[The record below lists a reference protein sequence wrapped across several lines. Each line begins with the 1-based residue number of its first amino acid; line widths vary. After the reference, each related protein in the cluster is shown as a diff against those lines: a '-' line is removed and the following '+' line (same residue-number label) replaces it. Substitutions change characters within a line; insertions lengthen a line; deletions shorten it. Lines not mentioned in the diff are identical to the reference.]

1 MLDVRLPY
9 LSVQNG
15 ISSPK
20 NPLTHDS
27 FRTVQFLL
35 KMSLRSRITE
45 DPYYRFKSA
54 FEIAVAADLGVKID
68 VNQANVDDWLRLP
81 GISIHQARQLVTL
94 SQAGVAF
101 YSISD
106 LAAALNIPIS
116 RLQWLAPVL
125 SFQYYDRSS
134 ALPSIQINGATAAEL
149 VQIPQLSPELAT
161 QIIAH
166 RERDGKF
173 TDLANF
179 QQRLGLSGEMIGA
192 LMHYLQF

>member
-1 MLDVRLPY
+1 V
-9 LSVQNG
+9 
-15 ISSPK
+15 
-20 NPLTHDS
+20 THDS
-27 FRTVQFLL
+27 FRTVQTLL

-54 FEIAVAADLGVKID
+54 FEIAVAADLGVTID

-94 SQAGVAF
+94 SQSGVAF

-106 LAAALNIPIS
+106 LAVALNIPIS

-125 SFQYYDRSS
+125 SFQYYEESL
-134 ALPSIQINGATAAEL
+134 ALPCVKLDRATVEDL
-149 VQIPQLSPELAT
+149 VQIPQISPELAT
-161 QIIAH
+161 EIITH
-166 RERDGKF
+166 RERDGNFKNLV
-173 TDLANF
+173 DF
-179 QQRLGLSGEMIGA
+179 QQRLGLSGKSIAE